1 MTFFVALNAVMFSL
15 AAAPVAHGHAAHGP
29 RAVHAAPASP
39 AAPAPSAP
47 PAAPAAPAAPVAAGT
62 ADYFAALPESY
73 YCIEAG
79 SGAVLDES
87 NPDIQRPPASM
98 IKMMLM
104 LMVDEGAQSG
114 RWNYETPIPISKNAE
129 GMGGTQVYVK
139 TGETYPLGQLMPAV
153 AVASA
158 NDAAMA
164 VAEGLWGG
172 RDAYIEAMNKRAQ
185 ELGMTQSKFNSVHG
199 LPPAKG
205 QDFDLTTAKDMA
217 RLGQECVKHAKI
229 LEWTSQKELT
239 FRASDGTKQSTN
251 KLLGVVAGVDGLK
264 TGYIR
269 AAGFCI
275 TVTAQREGIRLI
287 VVVMGDSKR
296 ERSARAEEML
306 EAGFKKVKRVRPVVA
321 GAAIGKPV
329 PVTDGVAPSV
339 GLVSKGFLEAVVR
352 EEDVKNLQV
361 EVSVPT
367 EIKAPVPAGASV
379 GKVSLKLGDTL
390 LGETD
395 LVTASAVEAKG
406 LWRRMGE
413 WTGLK

>member
-1 MTFFVALNAVMFSL
+1 MSLFLALHVAVFSL
-15 AAAPVAHGHAAHGP
+15 AAAPATPV
-29 RAVHAAPASP
+29 
-39 AAPAPSAP
+39 APAP
-47 PAAPAAPAAPVAAGT
+47 GT
-62 ADYFAALPESY
+62 TEYYAALPESY
-73 YCIEAG
+73 YCIEAA

-87 NPDIQRPPASM
+87 NADAQRPPASM

-104 LMVDEGAQSG
+104 LMVEEGIDAG
-114 RWNYETPIPISKNAE
+114 RWNYDMPIVITKNAE

-139 TGETYPLGQLMPAV
+139 TGDSHALGQLMPAV

-164 VAEGLWGG
+164 VAEGLWGSK
-172 RDAYIEAMNKRAQ
+172 DAYIEAMNKRAG

-205 QDFDLTTAKDMA
+205 QEFDLTTARDMA
-217 RLGQECVKHAKI
+217 RLGQECVKHPKI

-239 FRASDGTKQSTN
+239 FRASDGAKQSTN
-251 KLLGVVAGVDGLK
+251 KLLGVVPGVDGLK

-275 TVTAQREGIRLI
+275 TVTAQRDGIRLI
-287 VVVMGDSKR
+287 AVVMGDTKH
-296 ERSARAEEML
+296 ERSERAQELL
-306 EAGFKKVKRVRPVVA
+306 ETSFKKVKRVRPVVA
-321 GAAIGKPV
+321 GAVIGKPI
-329 PVTDGVAPSV
+329 PVTNGVATSV
-339 GLVSKGFLEAVVR
+339 GLLSNGPLDAVVR
-352 EEDVKNLQV
+352 NEDVKNLQL
-361 EVSVPT
+361 EVTVPS

-379 GKVSLKLGDTL
+379 GKLRLKLGDTL
-390 LGETD
+390 FGETE